1 MTDSAPQP
9 APPGRRAGTRISPI
23 AVLGTLLLVAGAVV
37 FGVHGPR
44 MGQRGV
50 RIQGIPATS
59 LRDAVLD
66 QVLGDHGGDPA
77 HPHGFASTTSEPG
90 SVVESAIGHLGSVFG
105 PAVEPPVLGEV
116 GFDLV
121 GARRVDVLGHAAVRL
136 DYRSEASG
144 RFAVLFEIADPLD
157 FVHFDDRGRQQPL
170 LPGTRIQ
177 ETLHLGLGP
186 GSGALPSFTLV
197 ILATD
202 GMATVVVALD
212 AADADEIAARIELG
226 GESDA
231 DSVNEVVATI
241 LDGPI
246 GSMSRPGRP
255 IPTAP
260 SPT

>member
-1 MTDSAPQP
+1 MTDAAPQP
-9 APPGRRAGTRISPI
+9 DPPRRRAGARVSPI
-23 AVLGTLLLVAGAVV
+23 AVLGTLLLVAGAIV

-77 HPHGFASTTSEPG
+77 HPHGFASAASEPG
-90 SVVESAIGHLGSVFG
+90 VVVESAIGHLGSVFG

-121 GARRVDVLGHAAVRL
+121 GARRVEVLGHAAVRL
-136 DYRSEASG
+136 DYRSGASG
-144 RFAVLFEIADPLD
+144 RLAVLFEIADPLD
-157 FVHFDDRGRQQPL
+157 FIHFDDRGRQQPL

-177 ETLHLGLGP
+177 ETLHLGAGRGP
-186 GSGALPSFTLV
+186 GGLPSFTLV
-197 ILATD
+197 ILASD

-212 AADADEIAARIELG
+212 PEDADEIAARIEPG
-226 GESDA
+226 GDSDA
-231 DSVNEVVATI
+231 DSVHEVVATI
-241 LDGPI
+241 LEGRI
-246 GSMSRPGRP
+246 GSMSRLGGP
-255 IPTAP
+255 I
-260 SPT
+260 SPAHSST